1 MVILFNLKVMTKTPL
16 LGSHFAATVLKYYAH
31 KYIYIKAEMNWSAAH
46 QWGLWYWQK
55 DPLQHPLYDIL
66 QRLQRKA
73 FTQKMKNNPSTIKNT
88 KCVQSYEVPKWEGQT
103 KLLTDLTIKVKHG
116 GYLHSDQAKGSRRE
130 KSEIHQCW
138 AGRNKNV
145 IFIVKIILKKKPTKQ
160 AIEND

>member
-1 MVILFNLKVMTKTPL
+1 MHI
-16 LGSHFAATVLKYYAH
+16 
-31 KYIYIKAEMNWSAAH
+31 YIYIYTYMYIKAEINWSAAY
-46 QWGLWYWQK
+46 QCGLWNWQK
-55 DPLQHPLYDIL
+55 DPLQHLLYDIL
-66 QRLQRKA
+66 LRLQRKA
-73 FTQKMKNNPSTIKNT
+73 LFQKMRNNPSTIKNA
-88 KCVQSYEVPKWEGQT
+88 KCVQSYEVPIWEGQT

-145 IFIVKIILKKKPTKQ
+145 IFIVKIIKKPTKQ